1 MKTNIKLIFTVIF
14 IQIISTIALFN
25 IWNEE
30 LQDDDSKKIFFLITI
45 GIMALSVILSIV
57 FSLIKTKKK
66 ALNENDSMII
76 TIILLAWVPITGIV
90 YKVFLNND
98 SMNTWFVLYIILY
111 LIVIIGCF
119 FNYIKQKK

>member
-1 MKTNIKLIFTVIF
+1 M
-14 IQIISTIALFN
+14 
-25 IWNEE
+25 
-30 LQDDDSKKIFFLITI
+30 ITI

>member
-1 MKTNIKLIFTVIF
+1 
-14 IQIISTIALFN
+14 
-25 IWNEE
+25 
-30 LQDDDSKKIFFLITI
+30 
-45 GIMALSVILSIV
+45 MALSVILSIV